1 MPDARTAEVI
11 VAGAGPVGSIAALA
25 FARSGFSVALIGPRA
40 AADDR
45 RTTALMLPA
54 LNYLAGIGLP
64 PVPSDLT
71 APLSV
76 MRIVDGTS
84 RLIRSAPVTFRASEI
99 GEASFGTNIP
109 NAVLTPLLRD
119 AVAAEPRIAVHDALV
134 SHWTLSDTGV
144 EAVLPGGL
152 TVSAALAVAADGRM
166 SAARQ
171 AAGISAAK
179 RDYPQA
185 ALVLNFGH
193 SREHGF
199 VSTEFHTETG
209 PCTQVPLPGR
219 RSSLVWVVA
228 PETAA
233 ELSALSDDD
242 LSVKVE
248 DRMQSILGRVEVE
261 PGRQIFPLSA
271 ILPSTI
277 AANRVALVGEAA
289 HVFPPIGAQGMNL
302 GIRDVADLV
311 DVAQDNRDDPGSD
324 KALSQYRSA
333 RRPDVLARQTAV
345 NALNMSLLSELLPA
359 QVARSAGL
367 GLLAGFAPLRGF
379 VMREGMQPGSGFA
392 RLASGKLGLGKQIRR

>member
-1 MPDARTAEVI
+1 MPEARTAEII

-25 FARSGFSVALIGPRA
+25 FARSGFKVALIGPRA
-40 AADDR
+40 GADDR

-54 LNYLAGIGLP
+54 LNYLEELGLP
-64 PVPSDLT
+64 PFPADLT
-71 APLSV
+71 APLSA
-76 MRIVDGTS
+76 MRIVDGTN

-99 GEASFGTNIP
+99 GEAAFGTNIP
-109 NAVLTPLLRD
+109 NAVLTPLLRE
-119 AVAAEPRIAVHDALV
+119 AVEAEPLIEIHDELV
-134 SHWTLSDTGV
+134 SQWSLSDGGV
-144 EAVLPGGL
+144 EAMLENGD
-152 TVSAALAVAADGRM
+152 TVSASLAVAADGRM
-166 SAARQ
+166 SAARE
-171 AAGISAAK
+171 AAGIKAAR
-179 RDYPQA
+179 RDYPQS

-193 SREHGF
+193 SREHGS

-209 PCTQVPLPGR
+209 PFTIVPLPGR

-233 ELSALSDDD
+233 QLAALTDADLSARI
-242 LSVKVE
+242 E

-261 PGRQIFPLSA
+261 PSRQIYPLSA

-311 DVAQDNRDDPGSD
+311 EMADRNRKDPGSD
-324 KALSQYRSA
+324 KALAQYRSA

-345 NALNMSLLSELLPA
+345 NALNLTLLSDLLPA
-359 QVARSAGL
+359 QLARSAGL
-367 GLLAGFAPLRGF
+367 GLLAGIAPLRGF
-379 VMREGMQPGSGFA
+379 FMREGMQPGSGFA
-392 RLASGKLGLGKQIRR
+392 RFASGWGKQVRR

>member
-1 MPDARTAEVI
+1 MADASNSEII

-25 FARSGFSVALIGPRA
+25 FANAGFKVALVGPRA
-40 AADDR
+40 GADDR

-54 LNYLAGIGLP
+54 LAFLADIGLP
-64 PVPSDLT
+64 AFPSDAS
-71 APLSV
+71 APLSA
-76 MRIVDGTS
+76 MRIIDGTS

-99 GEASFGTNIP
+99 GEAAFGRNIP
-109 NAVLTPLLRD
+109 NAVLTRLLRET
-119 AVAAEPRIAVHDALV
+119 VEAEPLIEMHEEIV
-134 SHWTLSDTGV
+134 SRWELSDGGV
-144 EAVLPGGL
+144 EAILASGRSVFSL
-152 TVSAALAVAADGRM
+152 LAVAADGRM
-166 SAARQ
+166 SAARD
-171 AAGISAAK
+171 AAGISAAR
-179 RDYPQA
+179 RDYPQS

-193 SREHGF
+193 SREHGS

-209 PCTQVPLPGR
+209 PFTQVPLPGR

-233 ELSALSDDD
+233 ELSALSDAE
-242 LSVKVE
+242 LSVRVE

-261 PGRQIFPLSA
+261 PGRQIYPLSA

-311 DVAQDNRDDPGSD
+311 ETAIDHRDDPGSD
-324 KALSQYRSA
+324 KALSHYRSA

-345 NALNMSLLSELLPA
+345 NALNMSLLSDLIPSQL
-359 QVARSAGL
+359 ARSAGL
-367 GLLAGFAPLRGF
+367 GLLAAISPLRGF
-379 VMREGMQPGSGFA
+379 FMREGMQPGSGFA
-392 RLASGKLGLGKQIRR
+392 RLASGRGKQVRR

>member
-1 MPDARTAEVI
+1 MSDAGKVEII

-54 LNYLAGIGLP
+54 LNYLTGIGLP
-64 PVPSDLT
+64 PFPPELT

-119 AVAAEPRIAVHDALV
+119 AVAAEPLIAVHDELV
-134 SHWTLSDTGV
+134 SQWSLSDAGV
-144 EAVLPGGL
+144 EAALPGGR

-179 RDYPQA
+179 RDYPQS

-233 ELSALSDDD
+233 ELSALSDSD

-248 DRMQSILGRVEVE
+248 DRLQSILGRVEVE

-345 NALNMSLLSELLPA
+345 NALNLSLLSELLPA

-367 GLLAGFAPLRGF
+367 GLLAGLAPLRGF

-392 RLASGKLGLGKQIRR
+392 RLASGKLASGKQIRR

>member
-1 MPDARTAEVI
+1 MPEARTAEII

-25 FARSGFSVALIGPRA
+25 FARSGFKVALIGPRA
-40 AADDR
+40 DAVDR

-54 LNYLAGIGLP
+54 LDYLEELGLP
-64 PVPSDLT
+64 PFPAEQT
-71 APLSV
+71 APLSA
-76 MRIVDGTS
+76 MRIVDGTT

-99 GEASFGTNIP
+99 GETAFGANIP
-109 NAVLTPLLRD
+109 NAVLTPLLRE
-119 AVAAEPRIAVHDALV
+119 AVGAEPLIEIHDELV
-134 SHWTLSDTGV
+134 SRWLLSDGGV
-144 EAVLPGGL
+144 EAALESGD
-152 TVSAALAVAADGRM
+152 TVAASLAVAADGRM
-166 SAARQ
+166 SAARE
-171 AAGISAAK
+171 AAGIKAAR
-179 RDYPQA
+179 RDYPQS

-209 PCTQVPLPGR
+209 PFTMVPLPGR

-233 ELSALSDDD
+233 QLAALSDGE
-242 LSVKVE
+242 LSVRIE

-261 PGRQIFPLSA
+261 PGRQIYPLSA

-311 DVAQDNRDDPGSD
+311 ETADRNREDPGSD

-345 NALNMSLLSELLPA
+345 NALNLTLLSDLLPA
-359 QVARSAGL
+359 QLARSAGL
-367 GLLAGFAPLRGF
+367 GLLAGIAPLRGF
-379 VMREGMQPGSGFA
+379 FMREGMQPGSGFA
-392 RLASGKLGLGKQIRR
+392 RLASGRGKQVRR